1 VVKKI
6 FDSSTSSGKYA
17 RRSFRS
23 AGPGGS
29 AQRAVLPAG
38 GALLLADTV
47 EMGLELL
54 EITGLCAVCNRS
66 RWCLREIRDAFHVAM
81 VLNEETR
88 TAILRTSMTNCDWND
103 ESVCKQ
109 TLEIRKKPSR
119 IAS

>member
-1 VVKKI
+1 MVKKI
-6 FDSSTSSGKYA
+6 FESSTSSGKYA
-17 RRSFRS
+17 SRSFRA

-47 EMGLELL
+47 EIDLELL

-81 VLNEETR
+81 VLNEETS
-88 TAILRTSMTNCDWND
+88 TAILRTYMTNTGFC
-103 ESVCKQ
+103 
-109 TLEIRKKPSR
+109 R
-119 IAS
+119 

>member
-47 EMGLELL
+47 EIGLELL

-66 RWCLREIRDAFHVAM
+66 RWCLREIREAFRHQSYKKQSFHVAM
-81 VLNEETR
+81 VLNEETS
-88 TAILRTSMTNCDWND
+88 TAILRTSMTNTGFC
-103 ESVCKQ
+103 
-109 TLEIRKKPSR
+109 R
-119 IAS
+119 